1 MAPATS
7 LLREAQNWK
16 PRWRKLQCSAQS
28 HPKSAFSFL
37 HLVLDVASCHLNG
50 RWCQDFTYT
59 LDNYMYEYMINTH
72 IYILYTFPRFEVYS
86 HDYQW
91 YFVKWVKRPGHLV
104 PGGSSLGAGWFGVDP
119 AGLAGNHHLVGILW
133 LDLLHFWGS
142 RVFFW
147 SKPRRGEILGH
158 LGWNLLRLT
167 GDDPMIPPRAAGELH
182 GPIAT
187 ACPARTAA
195 IGPVA
200 RWQRSGGWSPI
211 FSWFFWVVYPLVNSH
226 ITIENHHFQWENPLF
241 LWPCSIATLNYQ
253 RVGKLK
259 WVCHGF

>member
-59 LDNYMYEYMINTH
+59 LDNYMYEYMINTY
-72 IYILYTFPRFEVYS
+72 IYYILYTFPRFEVYS

-167 GDDPMIPPRAAGELH
+167 GDDPMIRQERQENSMAPSPRHALPVRLRLVQWQGDRGLGVDHLFFH
-182 GPIAT
+182 GS
-187 ACPARTAA
+187 
-195 IGPVA
+195 
-200 RWQRSGGWSPI
+200 SG
-211 FSWFFWVVYPLVNSH
+211 WF
-226 ITIENHHFQWENPLF
+226 T
-241 LWPCSIATLNYQ
+241 LW
-253 RVGKLK
+253 
-259 WVCHGF
+259 